1 MNNEDKAKE
10 LQRAYLK
17 EWRAKNRDKTKEYRR
32 RYWEKKANEAMM
44 RKEAATDGG

>member
-1 MNNEDKAKE
+1 MDNENKARE

-32 RYWEKKANEAMM
+32 RYWEKKASEAMM
-44 RKEAATDGG
+44 RKEGANNDD